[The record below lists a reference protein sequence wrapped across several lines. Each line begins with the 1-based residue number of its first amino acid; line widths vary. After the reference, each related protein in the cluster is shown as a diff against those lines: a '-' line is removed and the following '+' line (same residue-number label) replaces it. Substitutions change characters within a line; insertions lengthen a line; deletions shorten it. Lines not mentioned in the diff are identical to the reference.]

1 MESKLFLTVLDK
13 IIFLLEKH
21 DQKHLIPD
29 LDGLD
34 SQQKDFL
41 LEQLQNIDLQ
51 IRENFPKKEQSSSL
65 VCNLS
70 ALESCEKILVGD
82 SKLGR
87 KFLSSGKMGCIL
99 LAGGEGSRLGFS
111 KPKGMFPLV
120 SLNNKS
126 LFQVFVEKIR
136 AAQNKYQK
144 KFYLALMVNPFTA
157 KQIYSFFEDH
167 HFFGLD
173 KTQID
178 FFCQEML
185 PYFDG
190 KGRWRW
196 SSDGKIAVGTEGN
209 GKVFHH
215 FYKSPIY
222 KKWIRLGIKQTS
234 VIPIDN
240 PLAKPFDL
248 SCLGMHLRKD
258 ANVTITCIPTKKDK
272 KMGGLVLENGK
283 IKVLEYFYLK
293 DKNIPIYFSNIGIY
307 LIKIETIEQ
316 LESRFLPLHKVEK
329 KIPKSQCRNKN
340 RTMAFKHEIFIFDA
354 FYSLGKVCCFES
366 KSKYFVPL
374 KDKCDITKVNN
385 ALLSAEKNLIKKLV
399 KKPPKLQV

>member
-1 MESKLFLTVLDK
+1 MESKLFLTALDK
-13 IIFLLEKH
+13 ITLLLEKH
-21 DQKHLIPD
+21 DQKHLICD

-34 SQQKDFL
+34 SQQKDLL
-41 LEQLQNIDLQ
+41 LEQLQNIDFQ
-51 IRENFPKKEQSSSL
+51 IEKNSYIENQSSSL
-65 VCNLS
+65 EHDLS
-70 ALESCEKILVGD
+70 PLESCEKILVGD

-136 AAQNKYQK
+136 ATQNKYQK
-144 KFYLALMVNPFTA
+144 KFYLAVMVNPFTA

-167 HFFGLD
+167 HFFGLN
-173 KTQID
+173 KTQVD

-185 PYFDG
+185 PYFDAKG
-190 KGRWRW
+190 KWHW
-196 SSDGKIAVGTEGN
+196 SFDGKIAVGTEGN
-209 GKVFHH
+209 GRVFHH

-222 KKWIRLGIKQTS
+222 KKWMRLGIKQTS

-248 SCLGMHLRKD
+248 SCLGMHLRND
-258 ANVTITCIPTKKDK
+258 ANVTIASIPTKKDK

-293 DKNIPIYFSNIGIY
+293 DKNIPVYFSNIGIY
-307 LIKIETIEQ
+307 LVKMEIIAEIQ
-316 LESRFLPLHKVEK
+316 SRFLPFHKVQK
-329 KIPKSQCRNKN
+329 KIPKPQDRNKN
-340 RTMAFKHEIFIFDA
+340 KMVAFKHESFIFDA
-354 FYSLGKVCCFES
+354 FYFLDKVCCFES

-374 KDKCDITKVNN
+374 KEKSDITKVNN
-385 ALLSAEKNLIKKLV
+385 ALLLAEKNLLKKLV
-399 KKPPKLQV
+399 KKSPKLQV